1 MKQRSAILDF
11 LQRHAAL
18 ASWIGVY
25 ILFALDGM
33 RHLGVVNGL
42 MMAVVTIFP
51 LRVLHLIMKGW
62 LVPKYLRRHP
72 LVFGLLSLLLLGAM
86 TIVAITVEIYF
97 LTWRELPLP
106 GSVRGDTP
114 WAYMHV
120 KYGTLLLMT
129 AAQVSISFLLQERKE
144 LSQELKDSRTEMQL
158 KYLHMQ
164 INPHFLFNAL
174 NNVYALTVLQDEKAP
189 ETVLKLSEMMRYV
202 IDDSSKA
209 SIPLKKELT
218 YIRDFIEFNQLRY
231 ENNGNVTFESEIDN
245 EDFPVAPMLLQPLVE
260 NCFKHAHLAECPEG
274 WIKISIRQSGNRLEM
289 SAVNTF
295 DPKLRKEHNDK
306 ERSGVGLQNVEER
319 IRLYYGEKGSIVGKD
334 SKNNKGEF
342 IYDVKVRIDEKI

>member
-11 LQRHAAL
+11 LQRHAAT
-18 ASWIGVY
+18 ASWLGIY

-33 RHLGVVNGL
+33 RHLGFLDGL
-42 MMAVVTIFP
+42 LMAVVTIIP
-51 LRVLHLIMKGW
+51 LRILHLIMKTW
-62 LVPKYLRRHP
+62 LVPKYLRRRT
-72 LVFGLLSLLLLGAM
+72 LIFALLTFLLMVALLIGAILLE
-86 TIVAITVEIYF
+86 TWF
-97 LTWRELPLP
+97 LEWRDLPLP
-106 GSVRGDTP
+106 GSQRGDTP
-114 WAYMHV
+114 WVYMHV
-120 KYGTLLLMT
+120 KYGSLLLLT
-129 AAQVSISFLLQERKE
+129 AAQVSISFLLNERE
-144 LSQELKDSRTEMQL
+144 ALTQELKDSRTEMQL

-209 SIPLKKELT
+209 SIPVKKELT
-218 YIRDFIEFNQLRY
+218 YIRDYIDFNQLRL
-231 ENNGNVTFESEIDN
+231 GDKGDVTFESEIEN
-245 EDFPVAPMLLQPLVE
+245 EDFPIAPMLLQPIVE
-260 NCFKHAHLAECPEG
+260 NCFKHAHLAECPDG
-274 WIKISIRQSGNRLEM
+274 WIKISIRQAGKHLEM

-319 IRLYYGEKGSIVGKD
+319 IRLYYGDRGSIVGKD

-342 IYDVKVRIDEKI
+342 IYDVKIKLNEKI

>member
-1 MKQRSAILDF
+1 MKQKSALLDF

-18 ASWIGVY
+18 ASWLAIYV
-25 ILFALDGM
+25 LFALDGM

-72 LVFGLLSLLLLGAM
+72 LVFGLLSLLLLGVM
-86 TIVAITVEIYF
+86 IVVAITVEVYF

-129 AAQVSISFLLQERKE
+129 AAQVSISFLLQERKS
-144 LSQELKDSRTEMQL
+144 LAQELKDSRTEMQL

-209 SIPLKKELT
+209 SIPLRKELT
-218 YIRDFIEFNQLRY
+218 YIRDYIDFNQLRLG
-231 ENNGNVTFESEIDN
+231 EKGDVTFECETEN
-245 EDFPVAPMLLQPLVE
+245 PDFPIAPMLLQPVVE
-260 NCFKHAHLAECPEG
+260 NCFKHAHLAECPDG
-274 WIKISIRQSGNRLEM
+274 WIRISIRQSGKHLEM
-289 SAVNTF
+289 HAVNTF
-295 DPKLRKEHNDK
+295 DPDIRRSSSDP
-306 ERSGVGLQNVEER
+306 ERIGVGMQNVEER
-319 IRLYYGEKGSIVGKD
+319 IGLYYGDKGSIVGKD
-334 SKNNKGEF
+334 SKNNKGES
-342 IYDVKVRIDEKI
+342 IYYVKLEINEI